1 MNGKKIVITGA
12 SEGIGAETAKLLS
25 AKGATVVLVA
35 RRREALEQVAAQ
47 CPSPTQVIVADV
59 TRRAEVERVVA
70 EALAQQG
77 HLDAWVNNVGRG
89 ISRPVS
95 ALTDE
100 DVDEMVQLN
109 VKTALYGMQSV
120 LPHFKA
126 RGTGHLVNISSMLGR
141 VPFASVRAAY
151 SGAKAM
157 VNALTA
163 NLRME
168 LRETN
173 PGIQVSLVSPGPVAT
188 SFGTNARHGGLDSRV
203 IPGAQDPAEVA
214 RVIVE
219 VLTTRR
225 ADAYTRPAMHAQ
237 VAAYYAA
244 EDLGAYEAQNLSGP
258 RR

>member
-1 MNGKKIVITGA
+1 MNDKRIVITGA

-25 AKGATVVLVA
+25 AQGATVVLVA
-35 RRREALEQVAAQ
+35 RRLAALQQVAAQ
-47 CPSPTQVIVADV
+47 CRGAVQIIDADV
-59 TRRAEVERVVA
+59 TRRGEVLRVVA

-95 ALTDE
+95 ELTDE
-100 DVDEMVQLN
+100 DVDEMVQVN

-120 LPHFKA
+120 LPHFKM
-126 RGTGHLVNISSMLGR
+126 RGAGHLVNVSSMLGR
-141 VPFASVRAAY
+141 VPFAPVRAAY

-168 LRETN
+168 LRDTH

-188 SFGTNARHGGLDSRV
+188 AFGTNARHGGLDSRV
-203 IPGAQDPAEVA
+203 IPGAQDPVEVA
-214 RVIVE
+214 QVIVD
-219 VLTTRR
+219 VLKTRR
-225 ADAYTRPAMHAQ
+225 ADVYTRLTMHAQ

-244 EDLGAYEAQNLSGP
+244 PDLGAYEVQALSGP